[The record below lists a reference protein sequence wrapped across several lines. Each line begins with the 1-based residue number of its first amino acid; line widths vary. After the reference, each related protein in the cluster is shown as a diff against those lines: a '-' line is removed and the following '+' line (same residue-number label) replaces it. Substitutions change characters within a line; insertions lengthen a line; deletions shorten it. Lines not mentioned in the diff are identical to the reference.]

1 MTTPTPTEFLARFP
15 EFGELT
21 LTVVEGAIAEA
32 ARSTPVSLWG
42 TVHTEAVS
50 NLAAHLLSTRVMQI
64 GLQVGSQSGQPFG
77 AGGLE
82 ASLYGQEYERLKGTL
97 PICGF
102 AL

>member
-1 MTTPTPTEFLARFP
+1 MTTPTPTEFLTRFP

-32 ARSTPVSLWG
+32 ARSTPVSQWG

-77 AGGLE
+77 SGLE

>member
-32 ARSTPVSLWG
+32 ARATPASQWG

-64 GLQVGSQSGQPFG
+64 GLQVGSQPFG

-97 PICGF
+97 PISGF